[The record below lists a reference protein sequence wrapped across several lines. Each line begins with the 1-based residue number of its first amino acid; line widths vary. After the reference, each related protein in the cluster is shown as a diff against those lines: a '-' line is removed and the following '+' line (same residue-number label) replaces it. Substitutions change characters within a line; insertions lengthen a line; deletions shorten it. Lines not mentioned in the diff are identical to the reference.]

1 MAAHAGLFATSA
13 EVIAKAGS
21 FYDSTI
27 NTDDRINEYCLQA
40 ENLINCATKYNWS
53 DLFTA
58 PATTT
63 TISADVWHLL
73 GEVESNLVGI
83 YMIENNMFGLAAT
96 GYPSRIVAEDMINI
110 LRDAALRG
118 MSILRD
124 KATQKFMREA
134 TI

>member
-1 MAAHAGLFATSA
+1 MAHAGLWATSA
-13 EVIAKAGS
+13 EILAKAGVR
-21 FYDSTI
+21 YDSTGVTEAII
-27 NTDDRINEYCLQA
+27 NGFCLQA

-83 YMIENNMFGLAAT
+83 YIIESNMQGLATAP
-96 GYPSRIVAEDMINI
+96 YPSRIIAEDMINI

-124 KATQKFMREA
+124 KATQKFMLEA

>member
-1 MAAHAGLFATSA
+1 MAHAGLWATSA
-13 EVIAKAGS
+13 EILAKAGVR
-21 FYDSTI
+21 YDSTGVTEAII
-27 NTDDRINEYCLQA
+27 NGFCLQA

-83 YMIENNMFGLAAT
+83 YIIESNMQGLATAP
-96 GYPSRIVAEDMINI
+96 YPSRIMTEDTINI

-124 KATQKFMREA
+124 KATQKFMLEA